1 MSVPSW
7 CRHLCL
13 TSFQVS
19 PLFHK
24 SLKICRSISS
34 RYHLTPMQVWRGN
47 AHPHLCPIS
56 FPSRYTSHIHP
67 GRISPQCRSW
77 SLYLTLIHVMS
88 QPYPVSPKLHL
99 YQLHPGH
106 KLIVWIPSM
115 SLLTSFNVPR
125 LTSHFYSGN
134 ISPPSRCWYLR
145 LTSN

>member
-34 RYHLTPMQVWRGN
+34 RYHLTPIQVWRGN
-47 AHPHLCPIS
+47 AHPYLCPIS
-56 FPSRYTSHIHP
+56 FPSTSHISHP
-67 GRISPQCRSW
+67 SRS
-77 SLYLTLIHVMS
+77 YLTSMLVLMCVSHLNPCDVTATSSSTKIAS
-88 QPYPVSPKLHL
+88 QLHPSTISNILNLFNVLCMCLTYIPIL

-106 KLIVWIPSM
+106 KLIV
-115 SLLTSFNVPR
+115 
-125 LTSHFYSGN
+125 
-134 ISPPSRCWYLR
+134 
-145 LTSN
+145 